1 MNRSVTSWALYDVAN
16 TVFNFGVV
24 GLFLPLWINH
34 REGTTDADLGFPIAI
49 SMAIV
54 LIASPLLGALT
65 DQLKSRIRTLTLLNI
80 SGAIAT
86 FAIGLTDNVQR
97 GLIFFIVSFVCI
109 YLAEMVYNTLLSDAS
124 TSSNRG
130 KIGGIAIG
138 VGNSGSLVVIAF
150 ALLAPGTSGNYSF
163 EFKMIAV
170 FFLLTALPITIFF
183 KESQQV
189 YKQVKTSA
197 IKATLNQLKL
207 TRDHFKEHPNLVRFF
222 IARYLYMVA
231 VTTATT
237 FGVLYGI
244 KTIGFSERQVQF
256 VLLTGILIAIPSAFM
271 WGYIVDRIGT
281 VASLRWVILF
291 WSISL
296 AGAVAIPWLNLNN
309 QLWWLLSV
317 LMGLCFSGLW
327 VADRPLLI
335 HISPTKLGEMFG
347 IYGTVSRL
355 AFLTGSFVWSI
366 IVDSIGLGQP
376 SAVVFLLFCSV
387 AGLGVLTKLNLADS
401 PAQPSN

>member
-1 MNRSVTSWALYDVAN
+1 
-16 TVFNFGVV
+16 
-24 GLFLPLWINH
+24 
-34 REGTTDADLGFPIAI
+34 
-49 SMAIV
+49 
-54 LIASPLLGALT
+54 
-65 DQLKSRIRTLTLLNI
+65 
-80 SGAIAT
+80 
-86 FAIGLTDNVQR
+86 
-97 GLIFFIVSFVCI
+97 
-109 YLAEMVYNTLLSDAS
+109 
-124 TSSNRG
+124 
-130 KIGGIAIG
+130 
-138 VGNSGSLVVIAF
+138 
-150 ALLAPGTSGNYSF
+150 
-163 EFKMIAV
+163 
-170 FFLLTALPITIFF
+170 
-183 KESQQV
+183 
-189 YKQVKTSA
+189 
-197 IKATLNQLKL
+197 
-207 TRDHFKEHPNLVRFF
+207 
-222 IARYLYMVA
+222 
-231 VTTATT
+231 
-237 FGVLYGI
+237 
-244 KTIGFSERQVQF
+244 
-256 VLLTGILIAIPSAFM
+256 M

-387 AGLGVLTKLNLADS
+387 AGLGVLTKLNLAER
-401 PAQPSN
+401 PAQHSN